1 MEKKKNVG
9 QIVNIEAPML
19 SFKTLMQMGY
29 SEAEYSQYLS
39 AYKYIKKLTKELNL
53 ESLK

>member
-19 SFKTLMQMGY
+19 SFKTLIQMGY
-29 SEAEYSQYLS
+29 TEAEYSQYLS
-39 AYKYIKKLTKELNL
+39 AYRYIKKLTKELNL